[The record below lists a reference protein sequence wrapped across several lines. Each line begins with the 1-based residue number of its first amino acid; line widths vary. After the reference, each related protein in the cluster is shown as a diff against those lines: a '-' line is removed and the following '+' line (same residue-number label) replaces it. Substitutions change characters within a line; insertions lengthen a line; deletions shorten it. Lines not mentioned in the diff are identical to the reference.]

1 MQLISR
7 VGRQPVSPRP
17 STLGA
22 MSVPV
27 TVRLKLDAKRRPTIP
42 SSVLDAAGVGPG
54 EDLVA
59 RVEGPGR
66 IVLESASSV
75 LAQLQ
80 RAVAEGMA
88 AVAAADSRDTA
99 AAHLTLTAD
108 PVDGGAAGGPTDV
121 ADAADATNVAGA
133 SALEEVRADRAADL
147 ALELARYP
155 TPDVGPDVSPEA
167 GAGQGSEGSSTASG
181 QR

>member
-1 MQLISR
+1 
-7 VGRQPVSPRP
+7 
-17 STLGA
+17 
-22 MSVPV
+22 MSAPV
-27 TVRLKLDAKRRPTIP
+27 TARLKLDAKRRPTIP
-42 SSVLDAAGVGPG
+42 TSVLDAAGVGPG

-66 IVLESASSV
+66 IVLESTGSV

-88 AVAAADSRDTA
+88 AVAAAEGREPA
-99 AAHLTLTAD
+99 AAHQTVTAD
-108 PVDGGAAGGPTDV
+108 PNDGGAAGDSIEV
-121 ADAADATNVAGA
+121 ADAAGT
-133 SALEEVRADRAADL
+133 SALEEVRADRAGDL

-155 TPDVGPDVSPEA
+155 APEA
-167 GAGQGSEGSSTASG
+167 ALEAALEAAGQTSTGLGSEGSSTASG